1 MKLNKISCIFFTLFC
16 FSILNGQPARTFVLG
31 GNTRGWAEGGS
42 GIDPVFVL
50 NTYTGEFLQSN
61 SPNASI
67 DYRYREGSILPLRF
81 EEGENIAFRVL
92 KDGKITAPTSGRG
105 LEKQLEGTVNG
116 DHTIAFERKP
126 TLFEP
131 RVTTRGIW
139 IILDFGTPIGVSRVR
154 FYPRNTVV
162 STPEMPFHND
172 FLRGYELWI
181 NKYLDSFTTPDKLIL
196 RDSKNED
203 EIVDI
208 QVPIQYARY
217 VKIKSL
223 VDQPFEIDEVEVYG
237 TGFLQ
242 QGIYYSDVI
251 DFGDR
256 AGIGRIEWIEKV
268 EGASEFSSLSVRV
281 RTGLDDTPLV
291 FREYIPGEGQRDGTY
306 VEVAKEMY
314 AELEPAFRGG
324 IVEDTDQW
332 SSWFAA
338 ANSGLIS
345 APNPRRYVQFRLQ
358 FDGELNSSRVVEE
371 LTFSYLQPPIA
382 GKLTA
387 EVYPREMAAEE
398 PASFRYAVRIEHEDG
413 LIRGYDRIEVDTGV
427 RISDVRQVKLNGEPY
442 AFNIDFV
449 SDDRFGLSFSRIYQD
464 NDLLEFTFDI
474 PIFRFGTTF
483 SGRAY
488 SGQADEVPQAVTPG
502 NATNFDPS
510 DIDELS
516 GLSVAI
522 PKQQIGNLIGDITVD
537 PLVITPNGDGVNEKL
552 KFFFNVLQLTRDTPV
567 SLELFDLSG
576 KSRGFLINESRGI
589 GPVELIWDGRLN
601 GIYLV
606 PGIYIWQL
614 RVRAD
619 AFDEFHT
626 GTFGVAY

>member
-1 MKLNKISCIFFTLFC
+1 MKPNIIFFFFLTLSWY
-16 FSILNGQPARTFVLG
+16 SILCAQPARTFVLG
-31 GNTRGWAEGGS
+31 GGEKAWVDGGD
-42 GIDPVFVL
+42 GIDPIFVL
-50 NTYTGEFLQSN
+50 NAYSGELLRAN
-61 SPNASI
+61 SPNESI
-67 DYRYREGSILPLRF
+67 DYRYREGAILPFRF
-81 EEGENIAFRVL
+81 EESQNVAFRVL
-92 KDGKITAPTSGRG
+92 KDGQITAPTSGRG

-116 DHTIAFERKP
+116 DHEVAFERKP

-181 NKYLDSFTTPDKLIL
+181 NKELDSFTTPDKLIM
-196 RDSKNED
+196 REPKNEE

-208 QVPIQYARY
+208 QVPVQYARY

-223 VDQPFEIDEVEVYG
+223 VDQPFELDEVEVYG
-237 TGFLQ
+237 AGFLQ

-256 AGIGRIEWIEKV
+256 AGIGTIEWIEKV

-291 FREYIPGEGQRDGTY
+291 FREYIPTEGGGDGRY
-306 VEVAKEMY
+306 SEVTKEMY
-314 AELEPAFRGG
+314 AELEPALRGG
-324 IVEDTDQW
+324 IVEDTARW
-332 SSWFAA
+332 SPWFVT

-358 FDGELNSSRVVEE
+358 FDGGLNSSRVVDE

-387 EVYPREMAAEE
+387 EVYPRVMAAEE
-398 PASFRYAVRIEHEDG
+398 PASFRYAVRIEHDGG

-427 RISDVRQVKLNGEPY
+427 QISDVRQVKLNGEPY
-442 AFNIDFV
+442 AFNLDFV
-449 SDDRFGLSFSRIYQD
+449 ADDSFGLSFSRIHQD
-464 NDLLEFTFDI
+464 GDLLEFTFDI

-488 SGQADEVPQAVTPG
+488 SGRAEEVPQAVTPG

-510 DIDELS
+510 DIDDLS

-522 PKQQIGNLIGDITVD
+522 PKQQIGKLIGDITID
-537 PLVITPNGDGVNEKL
+537 PRIITPNGDGFNEKL
-552 KFFFNVLQLTRDTPV
+552 KFFFNILQLTRDTPV

-576 KSRGFLINESRGI
+576 RRLGLLINETRGI
-589 GPVELIWDGRLN
+589 GPVELVWNGKLN
-601 GIYLV
+601 GNKLL
-606 PGIYIWQL
+606 PGTYIWQL

-619 AFDEFHT
+619 AFEELHT
-626 GTFGVAY
+626 GIFGVAY